1 MTTIFPTPRQ
11 RSMHALTSLDLDL
24 NALSKPE
31 TFILGYE
38 LAWQES
44 RLLIEDIV
52 EAINQLENQDAGT
65 EEP

>member
-1 MTTIFPTPRQ
+1 MSTVFPTPRQ

-31 TFILGYE
+31 AFILGYE

-44 RLLIEDIV
+44 RLLTEDIV
-52 EAINQLENQDAGT
+52 TAVNHLEHQTETQD
-65 EEP
+65 EP